1 MPYIGHNPTNAG
13 SFIFLDDI
21 ASGFNNSETDF
32 TLQVGGVS
40 VTPNT
45 QNLLIALDGVIQ
57 QAPDAYTVSG
67 STISFTAAVPS
78 GTDFYGILMG
88 QSASIGLGTIGADEL
103 KISGNG
109 TNGQLIKTD
118 GDGTF
123 SYINQ
128 NSVTASTAATLAT
141 ARTINGVSFDGSGN
155 ITVTADANTLS
166 NTTLKST
173 VVNSSLTSVGTL
185 TSLNVSGQ
193 ADIASDTY
201 PQLTLDGTDNSGNIG
216 INFVG
221 SGSRGG
227 IQWNG
232 SNNNVE
238 ILREDGTAEIK
249 VTYNSGTTFA
259 NSVTTTGAVTA
270 NGSDYMLKAVN
281 SSTTDG
287 HASRI
292 SAETGIAQ
300 GKIELDFFNSSSTEG
315 GGYGMIQ
322 VGKTANTPPLSI
334 MAVGVGIGAVP
345 RQYYKLDLYKNGNA
359 CILGLR
365 SESHGCTQY
374 FQTGTTVTGQLEF
387 STSHGWLTTRTN
399 VPLKL
404 GVNNTPRLTLGTSEA
419 EINYDLKTTGHIT
432 VDTGGTSIITA
443 DGNNTSGDDGRLILK
458 GHTAGTSRAYA
469 YFNNGVT
476 SGGLNWYV
484 GNLRGSNRFTITCGN
499 DDHPS
504 YGAGSYN
511 DTVIDIDS
519 NRKVGIGNSPSSQKL
534 RVYND
539 ATDYTV
545 LFQNNQGDGAVLD
558 LYASASDDHDF
569 DPIFRVRTDAQNLFM
584 IDNKGNWYSGD
595 NFVSNP
601 WDLTSGEGGLY
612 FRTGYNNSGQTFA
625 IANNQDRGY
634 ANMYSNAINADATD
648 GRHIQWMNDGT
659 PAGHIH
665 FNSSNSVAYNT
676 TQSDKTL
683 KKNFADWTESV
694 LDSFDKINPQLFH
707 FKIQKDSEEKV
718 KGFIAQEMIDK
729 FPEAYPMGAYGEGDS
744 KETKY
749 HFNPSG
755 MVVYLMK
762 AVKELSDKIK
772 VLEAN

>member
-13 SFIFLDDI
+13 SFIFLDDV

-109 TNGQLIKTD
+109 TNNQLIKTD

-128 NSVTASTAATLAT
+128 NTVTASTAATLAT

-173 VVNSSLTSVGTL
+173 VVSSSLTSVGTL
-185 TSLNVSGQ
+185 SSL
-193 ADIASDTY
+193 T
-201 PQLTLDGTDNSGNIG
+201 TSGN
-216 INFVG
+216 
-221 SGSRGG
+221 
-227 IQWNG
+227 
-232 SNNNVE
+232 
-238 ILREDGTAEIK
+238 
-249 VTYNSGTTFA
+249 
-259 NSVTTTGAVTA
+259 
-270 NGSDYMLKAVN
+270 
-281 SSTTDG
+281 
-287 HASRI
+287 
-292 SAETGIAQ
+292 
-300 GKIELDFFNSSSTEG
+300 
-315 GGYGMIQ
+315 
-322 VGKTANTPPLSI
+322 
-334 MAVGVGIGAVP
+334 VGIGMSPDMPLNVKVATNEVLRVRSDSGVQLTARNEANSSDVAMLLRASSFTFQQGNVTISNDLGIGAAP
-345 RQYYKLDLYKNGNA
+345 RQYYSLDVYQSDNSA
-359 CILGLR
+359 IFGLR
-365 SESHGCTQY
+365 SNANACTIY
-374 FQTGTTVTGQLEF
+374 TQTGNDVTGQMEF
-387 STSHGWLTTRTN
+387 STSQGWITTRTAS
-399 VPLKL
+399 PLKL
-404 GVNNTPRLTLGTSEA
+404 GINNVPKVTIGADGHTTFAGRITLSNDGSDNGLFMGGGWQIFDNASEAHGTTGDLIFYHGASRIRMADDGGFKIKQGTAGSIAKGFSIENAGDTNLAAAIFEENTNPTTGELRLYSGGSEKVYLRASSNSSHAFWFKGGQMQDITANNTGIQYRA
-419 EINYDLKTTGHIT
+419 NW
-432 VDTGGTSIITA
+432 DTGFLNRIDNNF
-443 DGNNTSGDDGRLILK
+443 DGAS
-458 GHTAGTSRAYA
+458 AASSYM
-469 YFNNGVT
+469 
-476 SGGLNWYV
+476 
-484 GNLRGSNRFTITCGN
+484 RFKVA
-499 DDHPS
+499 S
-504 YGAGSYN
+504 GAGSQN
-511 DTVIDIDS
+511 TALTLKGDGTIAVSADTSAYAAVI
-519 NRKVGIGNSPSSQKL
+519 
-534 RVYND
+534 
-539 ATDYTV
+539 
-545 LFQNNQGDGAVLD
+545 QNNQGDGAVLD
-558 LYASASDDHDF
+558 LYASTSDDHAF
-569 DPIFRVRTDAQNLFM
+569 DPIFKVRTDAQDLFM

-595 NFVSNP
+595 NFTSNP
-601 WDLTSGEGGLY
+601 WDSSSGEGGLY
-612 FRTGYNNSGQTFA
+612 FQTGYNNSGQTFA

-634 ANMYSNAINADATD
+634 AVIYCNAINADASD

-665 FNSSNSVAYNT
+665 FASSNSVAYNT

-683 KKNFADWTESV
+683 KKNFADWTENI

-718 KGFIAQEMIDK
+718 KGFIAQEMVDK
-729 FPEAYPMGAYGEGDS
+729 FPEAYPMGAYGEGDD

-772 VLEAN
+772 VLEAK

>member
-13 SFIFLDDI
+13 SFIFLDDV

-109 TNGQLIKTD
+109 TNNQLIKTD

-173 VVNSSLTSVGTL
+173 VVSSSLTSVGTL
-185 TSLNVSGQ
+185 SSL
-193 ADIASDTY
+193 T
-201 PQLTLDGTDNSGNIG
+201 TSGN
-216 INFVG
+216 
-221 SGSRGG
+221 
-227 IQWNG
+227 
-232 SNNNVE
+232 
-238 ILREDGTAEIK
+238 
-249 VTYNSGTTFA
+249 
-259 NSVTTTGAVTA
+259 
-270 NGSDYMLKAVN
+270 
-281 SSTTDG
+281 
-287 HASRI
+287 
-292 SAETGIAQ
+292 
-300 GKIELDFFNSSSTEG
+300 
-315 GGYGMIQ
+315 
-322 VGKTANTPPLSI
+322 
-334 MAVGVGIGAVP
+334 VGIGMSPDMPLNVKVATNEVLRVRSDSGVQLTARNEANSSDVAMLLRASSFTFQQGNVTISNDLGIGAAP
-345 RQYYKLDLYKNGNA
+345 RQYYSLDVYQSDNSA
-359 CILGLR
+359 IFGLR
-365 SESHGCTQY
+365 SNANACTIY
-374 FQTGTTVTGQLEF
+374 TQTGNDVTGQMEF
-387 STSHGWLTTRTN
+387 STSQGWITTRTAS
-399 VPLKL
+399 PLKL
-404 GVNNTPRLTLGTSEA
+404 GINNVPKVTIGADGHTTFAGRITLSNDGSDNGLFMGGGWQIFDNASEAHGTTGDLIFYHGASRIRMADDGGFKIKQGTAGSIAKGFSIENAGDTNLAAAIFEENTNPTTGELRLYSGGSEKVYLRASSNSSHAFWFKGGQMQDITANNTGIQYRA
-419 EINYDLKTTGHIT
+419 NW
-432 VDTGGTSIITA
+432 DTGFLNRIDNNF
-443 DGNNTSGDDGRLILK
+443 DGAS
-458 GHTAGTSRAYA
+458 AASSYM
-469 YFNNGVT
+469 
-476 SGGLNWYV
+476 
-484 GNLRGSNRFTITCGN
+484 RFKVA
-499 DDHPS
+499 S
-504 YGAGSYN
+504 GAGSQN
-511 DTVIDIDS
+511 TALTLKGDGTIAVSADTSAYAAVI
-519 NRKVGIGNSPSSQKL
+519 
-534 RVYND
+534 
-539 ATDYTV
+539 
-545 LFQNNQGDGAVLD
+545 QNNQGDGAVLD
-558 LYASASDDHDF
+558 LYASTSDDHAF
-569 DPIFRVRTDAQNLFM
+569 DPIFKVRTDAQDLFM

-595 NFVSNP
+595 NFTSNP
-601 WDLTSGEGGLY
+601 WDSSSGEGGLY
-612 FRTGYNNSGQTFA
+612 FQTGYNNSGQTFA

-634 ANMYSNAINADATD
+634 AVIYCNAINADASD

-665 FNSSNSVAYNT
+665 FASSNSVAYNT

-683 KKNFADWTESV
+683 KKNFADWTENI

-718 KGFIAQEMIDK
+718 KGFIAQEMVDK
-729 FPEAYPMGAYGEGDS
+729 FPEAYPMGAYGEGDD

-772 VLEAN
+772 VLEAK

>member
-128 NSVTASTAATLAT
+128 NTVTASTAVTLAT

-185 TSLNVSGQ
+185 AGLAISDNTTISGDNKSLDVRSADYSNVLIGSAGSSG
-193 ADIASDTY
+193 AG
-201 PQLTLDGTDNSGNIG
+201 LD
-216 INFVG
+216 
-221 SGSRGG
+221 RGL
-227 IQWNG
+227 IVLRENG
-232 SNNNVE
+232 SNKT
-238 ILREDGTAEIK
+238 LLYGDG
-249 VTYNSGTTFA
+249 
-259 NSVTTTGAVTA
+259 
-270 NGSDYMLKAVN
+270 
-281 SSTTDG
+281 
-287 HASRI
+287 
-292 SAETGIAQ
+292 SAEFGGNVTI
-300 GKIELDFFNSSSTEG
+300 STD
-315 GGYGMIQ
+315 
-322 VGKTANTPPLSI
+322 L
-334 MAVGVGIGAVP
+334 GIGAAS
-345 RQYYKLDLYKNGNA
+345 RQYYSLDVYQSDNS

-365 SESHGCTQY
+365 SNANACTMY
-374 FQTGTTVTGQLEF
+374 TQTGNTITGQVEF
-387 STSHGWLTTRTN
+387 STSQGWITTRTAS
-399 VPLKL
+399 PLKL
-404 GVNNTPRLTLGTSEA
+404 GINNATKVTIGADGHTTFAGRVTLSNDGSDNGFFLGGGWQIFDNASEAHGTTGDLIFYHGASRIRMADDGGFKIKQGTAGSIAKGFSIENAADTNLTAAIFEENTNPTNGELRLYSGGSEKVYLRANSSSSNAFFFKGGQMQDITANNTGIQFRA
-419 EINYDLKTTGHIT
+419 NW
-432 VDTGGTSIITA
+432 DTGFLNRIDNNF
-443 DGNNTSGDDGRLILK
+443 DGAS
-458 GHTAGTSRAYA
+458 AASSYM
-469 YFNNGVT
+469 
-476 SGGLNWYV
+476 
-484 GNLRGSNRFTITCGN
+484 RFKVA
-499 DDHPS
+499 S
-504 YGAGSYN
+504 GAGSQN
-511 DTVIDIDS
+511 TALTLKGDGTIAVSADTSAYAAVI
-519 NRKVGIGNSPSSQKL
+519 
-534 RVYND
+534 
-539 ATDYTV
+539 
-545 LFQNNQGDGAVLD
+545 QNNQGDGAVLD
-558 LYASASDDHDF
+558 LYASASDDHSF
-569 DPIFRVRTDAQNLFM
+569 DPIFKVRTDSQDLFM

-601 WDLTSGEGGLY
+601 WDLSSGEGGLY
-612 FRTGYNNSGQTFA
+612 FQTGYNNSGQTFS

-634 ANMYSNAINADATD
+634 AVMYSNAINADSSD

-659 PAGHIH
+659 PAGHVH
-665 FNSSNSVAYNT
+665 FASSNSVAYNT

-683 KKNFADWTESV
+683 KKNFADWTENI

-707 FKIQKDSEEKV
+707 FKIQGDSEEKV
-718 KGFIAQEMIDK
+718 KGFIAQEMVDK
-729 FPEAYPMGAYGEGDS
+729 FPEAYPMGAYGEGDN
-744 KETKY
+744 KKTKY

-772 VLEAN
+772 VLEAK

>member
-13 SFIFLDDI
+13 SFIFLDDV

-128 NSVTASTAATLAT
+128 NTVTASTAATLAT

-173 VVNSSLTSVGTL
+173 VVSSSLTSVGTL
-185 TSLNVSGQ
+185 SSL
-193 ADIASDTY
+193 T
-201 PQLTLDGTDNSGNIG
+201 TSGN
-216 INFVG
+216 
-221 SGSRGG
+221 
-227 IQWNG
+227 
-232 SNNNVE
+232 
-238 ILREDGTAEIK
+238 
-249 VTYNSGTTFA
+249 
-259 NSVTTTGAVTA
+259 
-270 NGSDYMLKAVN
+270 
-281 SSTTDG
+281 
-287 HASRI
+287 
-292 SAETGIAQ
+292 
-300 GKIELDFFNSSSTEG
+300 
-315 GGYGMIQ
+315 
-322 VGKTANTPPLSI
+322 
-334 MAVGVGIGAVP
+334 VGIGMSPDMPLNVKVATNEVLRVRSDSGVQLTARNEANSSDVAMLLRASSFTFQQGNVTISNDLGIGAAP
-345 RQYYKLDLYKNGNA
+345 RQYYSLDVYQSDNSA
-359 CILGLR
+359 IFGLR
-365 SESHGCTQY
+365 SNANACTIY
-374 FQTGTTVTGQLEF
+374 TQTGNDVTGQMEF
-387 STSHGWLTTRTN
+387 STSQGWITTRTAS
-399 VPLKL
+399 PLKL
-404 GVNNTPRLTLGTSEA
+404 GINNVPKVTIGADGHTTFAGRITLSNDGSDNGLFMGGGWQIFDNASEAHGTTGDLIFYHGASRIRMADDGGFKIKQGTAGSIAKGFSIENAGDTNLAAAIFEENTNPTTGELRLYSGGSEKVYLRASSNSSHAFWFKGGQMQDITANNTGIQYRA
-419 EINYDLKTTGHIT
+419 NW
-432 VDTGGTSIITA
+432 DTGFLNRIDNNF
-443 DGNNTSGDDGRLILK
+443 DGAS
-458 GHTAGTSRAYA
+458 AASSYM
-469 YFNNGVT
+469 
-476 SGGLNWYV
+476 
-484 GNLRGSNRFTITCGN
+484 RFKVA
-499 DDHPS
+499 S
-504 YGAGSYN
+504 GAGSQN
-511 DTVIDIDS
+511 TALTLKGDGTIAVSADTSAYAAVI
-519 NRKVGIGNSPSSQKL
+519 
-534 RVYND
+534 
-539 ATDYTV
+539 
-545 LFQNNQGDGAVLD
+545 QNNQGDGAVLD
-558 LYASASDDHDF
+558 LYASTSDDHAF
-569 DPIFRVRTDAQNLFM
+569 DPIFKVRTDAQDLFM

-595 NFVSNP
+595 NFTSNP
-601 WDLTSGEGGLY
+601 WDSSSGEGGLY
-612 FRTGYNNSGQTFA
+612 FQTGYNNSGQTFA

-634 ANMYSNAINADATD
+634 AVIYCNAINADASD

-665 FNSSNSVAYNT
+665 FASSNSVAYNT

-683 KKNFADWTESV
+683 KKNFADWTENI

-718 KGFIAQEMIDK
+718 KGFIAQEMVDK
-729 FPEAYPMGAYGEGDS
+729 FPEAYPMGAYGEGDD

-772 VLEAN
+772 VLEAK

>member
-13 SFIFLDDI
+13 SFIFLDDV

-128 NSVTASTAATLAT
+128 NTVTASTAATLAT

-173 VVNSSLTSVGTL
+173 VVSSSLTSVGTL
-185 TSLNVSGQ
+185 SSL
-193 ADIASDTY
+193 T
-201 PQLTLDGTDNSGNIG
+201 TSGN
-216 INFVG
+216 
-221 SGSRGG
+221 
-227 IQWNG
+227 
-232 SNNNVE
+232 
-238 ILREDGTAEIK
+238 
-249 VTYNSGTTFA
+249 
-259 NSVTTTGAVTA
+259 
-270 NGSDYMLKAVN
+270 
-281 SSTTDG
+281 
-287 HASRI
+287 
-292 SAETGIAQ
+292 
-300 GKIELDFFNSSSTEG
+300 
-315 GGYGMIQ
+315 
-322 VGKTANTPPLSI
+322 
-334 MAVGVGIGAVP
+334 VGIGMSPDMPLNVKVATNEVLRVRSDSGVQLTARNEANSSDVAMLLRASSFTFQQGNVTISNDLGIGAAP
-345 RQYYKLDLYKNGNA
+345 RQYYSLDVYQSDNSA
-359 CILGLR
+359 IFGLR
-365 SESHGCTQY
+365 SNANACTIY
-374 FQTGTTVTGQLEF
+374 TQTGNDVTGQMEF
-387 STSHGWLTTRTN
+387 STSQGWITTRTAS
-399 VPLKL
+399 PLKL
-404 GVNNTPRLTLGTSEA
+404 GINNVPKVTIGADGHTTFAGRITLSNDGSDNGLFMGGGWQIFDNASEAHGTTGDLIFYHGASRIRMADDGGFKIKQGTAGSIAKGFSIENAGDTNLAAAIFEENTNPTTGELRLYSGGSEKVYLRASSNSSHAFWFKGGQMQDITANNTGIQYRA
-419 EINYDLKTTGHIT
+419 NW
-432 VDTGGTSIITA
+432 DTGFLNRIDNNF
-443 DGNNTSGDDGRLILK
+443 DGAS
-458 GHTAGTSRAYA
+458 AASSYM
-469 YFNNGVT
+469 
-476 SGGLNWYV
+476 
-484 GNLRGSNRFTITCGN
+484 RFKVA
-499 DDHPS
+499 S
-504 YGAGSYN
+504 GAGSQN
-511 DTVIDIDS
+511 TALTLKGDGTIAVSADTSAYAAVI
-519 NRKVGIGNSPSSQKL
+519 
-534 RVYND
+534 
-539 ATDYTV
+539 
-545 LFQNNQGDGAVLD
+545 QNNQGDGAVLD
-558 LYASASDDHDF
+558 LYASTSDDHAF
-569 DPIFRVRTDAQNLFM
+569 DPIFKVRTDAQDLFM

-595 NFVSNP
+595 NFTSNP
-601 WDLTSGEGGLY
+601 WDSSSGEGGLY
-612 FRTGYNNSGQTFA
+612 FQTGYNNSGQTFA

-634 ANMYSNAINADATD
+634 AVIYCNAINADASD

-665 FNSSNSVAYNT
+665 FNSANSVAYNT
-676 TQSDKTL
+676 SQSDKTL
-683 KKNFADWTESV
+683 KKNFANWTENV

-718 KGFIAQEMIDK
+718 KGFIAQEMVDK
-729 FPEAYPMGAYGEGDS
+729 FPEAYPMGAYGEGDD

-772 VLEAN
+772 VLEAK